1 MTESGGIALESS
13 FFDVLREFPWGGF
26 TVALAVFLVAI
37 FFVTGAD
44 AASIVMGQ
52 LSQNGKEEPKR
63 WLVVFWG
70 VATGAVAAVLLWAG
84 GLSAL
89 QTLVILVAAPFMLVL
104 IGMCFSLLKAL
115 RQEQFESTLPPRV
128 RRAVQHAQRFPEGP

>member
-1 MTESGGIALESS
+1 M
-13 FFDVLREFPWGGF
+13 
-26 TVALAVFLVAI
+26 ALAVFLVAI

-52 LSQNGKEEPKR
+52 LSQNGTEEPHR
-63 WLVVFWG
+63 WLIVFWG

-104 IGMCFSLLKAL
+104 IGMCVSLLKAL
-115 RQEQFESTLPPRV
+115 REETFESTLPARV
-128 RRAVQHAQRFPEGP
+128 RRAVEHAQRYPDGP